1 MVCWVCCFTTVV
13 RGKGRIKIL
22 SLDMQDEVTKHTR
35 KIYQEVKNRDH
46 SLWKKTREIVIE
58 ILIIVFAVTLSIWL
72 HNWSDHREEQKKTEE
87 FLAGIRVD
95 LAKDIQIMDEN
106 KEGFILVQRNFRYL
120 EVLDSTKAVD
130 TIGEQIIANH
140 LDFEN
145 RTTHANV
152 ARYEGFKSN
161 GKIGSIEDD
170 SLKQA
175 ILLYYQQTIP
185 AVNDEEEIVN
195 SFQVRL
201 MEAEINRN
209 EAQSMRVLAK
219 SFKARALLGFTR
231 QNIGPAIQEYSDA
244 VGQARRIINL
254 IDLYLNKGG

>member
-1 MVCWVCCFTTVV
+1 
-13 RGKGRIKIL
+13 
-22 SLDMQDEVTKHTR
+22 MQDEVTKHTK
-35 KIYQEVKNRDH
+35 KIYQEVKNRNH
-46 SLWKKTREIVIE
+46 GFWEKTREIVIE

-72 HNWSDHREEQKKTEE
+72 HNWSDHREEQKQTDE

-106 KEGFILVQRNFRYL
+106 KEGFMLVQRNFRYL
-120 EVLDSTKAVD
+120 EALNSSKAVD

-145 RTTHANV
+145 RATHANV

-170 SLKQA
+170 SLRQA
-175 ILLYYQQTIP
+175 ILLYYQQTVP
-185 AVNDEEEIVN
+185 TVNDEEELVN
-195 SFQVRL
+195 KLQNRL
-201 MEAEINRN
+201 MEAEIDRN
-209 EAQSMRVLAK
+209 EAQSVRVFVK
-219 SFKARALLGFTR
+219 SFKVRALLEFTR

-244 VGQARRIINL
+244 AGQARGIINL
-254 IDLYLNKGG
+254 IDLYLKKRG

>member
-1 MVCWVCCFTTVV
+1 M
-13 RGKGRIKIL
+13 IKKL
-22 SLDMQDEVTKHTR
+22 SLDMQEEVTKHTK
-35 KIYQEVKNRDH
+35 KIYREIKNREH
-46 SLWKKTREIVIE
+46 GFWEKAREVVIE
-58 ILIIVFAVTLSIWL
+58 ILIIVFAVSLSIWL
-72 HNWSDHREEQKKTEE
+72 HNWSDRREEQKQTDE

-120 EVLDSTKAVD
+120 EVLNTTKAVD
-130 TIGEQIIANH
+130 TIGEQTIANH

-145 RTTHANV
+145 RTTHANL

-161 GKIGSIEDD
+161 GKIGSIEED

-219 SFKARALLGFTR
+219 SFKVRALLEFTR

-244 VGQARRIINL
+244 EGQAKRIINL
-254 IDLYLNKGG
+254 IDLYLNKRG